1 MRIVAFHMKPPA
13 QPVLCEDLHGFP
25 CGECWVILML
35 VGGCWCFR
43 GGNSVALASRVWFC
57 RFVRIC
63 FGGWLV
69 AVRVVA
75 ICCWAVGVRRVHER
89 LALGGWHCLG

>member
-35 VGGCWCFR
+35 VGGCVSRETRIGVLGLSAQWLPL
-43 GGNSVALASRVWFC
+43 GRVWWSYVFLHGNDA
-57 RFVRIC
+57 FLAVW
-63 FGGWLV
+63 GVLV
-69 AVRVVA
+69 F
-75 ICCWAVGVRRVHER
+75 
-89 LALGGWHCLG
+89 